1 MKYCVSG
8 RQPRSTLVKA
18 DEIKMRYADIARV
31 IDNLKDYPDKTIILE
46 IPKDKEID
54 WDKIETLNKA
64 EGNFI
69 LAL

>member
-1 MKYCVSG
+1 
-8 RQPRSTLVKA
+8 
-18 DEIKMRYADIARV
+18 MRYADIARV

-46 IPKDKEID
+46 IPKDEEID

-64 EGNFI
+64 EGNFV